1 MQFIPNYLP
10 YPSVRYPIYAR
21 NGMVCASSP
30 QAAAAG
36 LEAMKKGGNAMDAA
50 VATAAALTVCE
61 PTANGIGSDAFALI
75 WVEKEKK
82 LYGLN
87 ASGFSPR
94 NISIDALKAQGHET
108 MPTYGW
114 APTMVPGAPAAWAA
128 VANRFGALP
137 MTESMAPAIRYAR
150 EGYPASPNLARM
162 WKRAYDKFTTVL
174 QGEEY
179 AAWFDTF
186 TPEGRC
192 PAAGDMIRLPD
203 HADTLEEIARTQA
216 ESFYRDALAEKIVAD
231 SQKHGGF
238 FCAEDFAEYQP
249 QWVEPISVD
258 YRGYT
263 VC

>member
-128 VANRFGALP
+128 VANHD
-137 MTESMAPAIRYAR
+137 R
-150 EGYPASPNLARM
+150 EHGSGYPLCP
-162 WKRAYDKFTTVL
+162 
-174 QGEEY
+174 
-179 AAWFDTF
+179 
-186 TPEGRC
+186 GRLSGF
-192 PAAGDMIRLPD
+192 PQPGPD
-203 HADTLEEIARTQA
+203 
-216 ESFYRDALAEKIVAD
+216 
-231 SQKHGGF
+231 
-238 FCAEDFAEYQP
+238 
-249 QWVEPISVD
+249 VEA
-258 YRGYT
+258 
-263 VC
+263 CL

>member
-87 ASGFSPR
+87 ASGVAPM
-94 NISIDALKAQGHET
+94 ALSAEKAGH
-108 MPTYGW
+108 PPW
-114 APTMVPGAPAAWAA
+114 FPA
-128 VANRFGALP
+128 L
-137 MTESMAPAIRYAR
+137 
-150 EGYPASPNLARM
+150 
-162 WKRAYDKFTTVL
+162 
-174 QGEEY
+174 
-179 AAWFDTF
+179 
-186 TPEGRC
+186 
-192 PAAGDMIRLPD
+192 RLPGPLWPT
-203 HADTLEEIARTQA
+203 A
-216 ESFYRDALAEKIVAD
+216 SAL
-231 SQKHGGF
+231 
-238 FCAEDFAEYQP
+238 CP
-249 QWVEPISVD
+249 
-258 YRGYT
+258 
-263 VC
+263 

>member
-87 ASGFSPR
+87 ASG
-94 NISIDALKAQGHET
+94 T
-108 MPTYGW
+108 
-114 APTMVPGAPAAWAA
+114 APAALSAER
-128 VANRFGALP
+128 VRALGVP
-137 MTESMAPAIRYAR
+137 VLLSSHEAEIVTLCDRVIPLAGPPLHMADP
-150 EGYPASPNLARM
+150 G
-162 WKRAYDKFTTVL
+162 
-174 QGEEY
+174 
-179 AAWFDTF
+179 
-186 TPEGRC
+186 
-192 PAAGDMIRLPD
+192 
-203 HADTLEEIARTQA
+203 
-216 ESFYRDALAEKIVAD
+216 
-231 SQKHGGF
+231 
-238 FCAEDFAEYQP
+238 
-249 QWVEPISVD
+249 
-258 YRGYT
+258 
-263 VC
+263 

>member
-179 AAWFDTF
+179 AAWFDTPRPRAS
-186 TPEGRC
+186 TGALWLRRSLPTARST
-192 PAAGDMIRLPD
+192 AASSVPR
-203 HADTLEEIARTQA
+203 TLRSISPSGWSPSRWITGAIPSAR
-216 ESFYRDALAEKIVAD
+216 SR
-231 SQKHGGF
+231 
-238 FCAEDFAEYQP
+238 
-249 QWVEPISVD
+249 
-258 YRGYT
+258 RT
-263 VC
+263 VRASWH

>member
-94 NISIDALKAQGHET
+94 NISIDALRPRVTKPCPPMAGH
-108 MPTYGW
+108 PPW
-114 APTMVPGAPAAWAA
+114 FPA
-128 VANRFGALP
+128 L
-137 MTESMAPAIRYAR
+137 
-150 EGYPASPNLARM
+150 
-162 WKRAYDKFTTVL
+162 
-174 QGEEY
+174 
-179 AAWFDTF
+179 
-186 TPEGRC
+186 
-192 PAAGDMIRLPD
+192 RLPGPLWPT
-203 HADTLEEIARTQA
+203 A
-216 ESFYRDALAEKIVAD
+216 SAL
-231 SQKHGGF
+231 
-238 FCAEDFAEYQP
+238 CP
-249 QWVEPISVD
+249 
-258 YRGYT
+258 
-263 VC
+263 

>member
-87 ASGFSPR
+87 ASGWPQRPR
-94 NISIDALKAQGHET
+94 QPERRE
-108 MPTYGW
+108 PW
-114 APTMVPGAPAAWAA
+114 WVPSHRW
-128 VANRFGALP
+128 
-137 MTESMAPAIRYAR
+137 
-150 EGYPASPNLARM
+150 
-162 WKRAYDKFTTVL
+162 
-174 QGEEY
+174 
-179 AAWFDTF
+179 AWFRD
-186 TPEGRC
+186 PGPSGRQWRC
-192 PAAGDMIRLPD
+192 
-203 HADTLEEIARTQA
+203 
-216 ESFYRDALAEKIVAD
+216 S
-231 SQKHGGF
+231 GGRNR
-238 FCAEDFAEYQP
+238 
-249 QWVEPISVD
+249 W
-258 YRGYT
+258 R
-263 VC
+263 

>member
-94 NISIDALKAQGHET
+94 NISIDALKA
-108 MPTYGW
+108 
-114 APTMVPGAPAAWAA
+114 
-128 VANRFGALP
+128 LP
-137 MTESMAPAIRYAR
+137 QP
-150 EGYPASPNLARM
+150 
-162 WKRAYDKFTTVL
+162 
-174 QGEEY
+174 
-179 AAWFDTF
+179 
-186 TPEGRC
+186 C
-192 PAAGDMIRLPD
+192 PL
-203 HADTLEEIARTQA
+203 
-216 ESFYRDALAEKIVAD
+216 
-231 SQKHGGF
+231 
-238 FCAEDFAEYQP
+238 
-249 QWVEPISVD
+249 
-258 YRGYT
+258 
-263 VC
+263 